1 MKTFFI
7 QAVVGFLALSTTL
20 CVRSQEAFYPSE
32 QRVFSSGAFSDLNSA
47 YIGRWDQMHIGL
59 ERAKD
64 WAGFE
69 GNPESG
75 IFYVDNYF
83 SAANSSI
90 GLGVKFDKIA
100 AFSRNQINL
109 SYAYG
114 IKFLDNGV
122 YKPLR
127 LIFGIQ
133 PSIDFFKADFAEVLS
148 DLYPNAVPPDGLN
161 QATFGIN
168 AGFIITNGGLEDFE
182 ENVWYAGLSTR
193 YTGLPLQEQ
202 NDVTNLKYRDYVFL
216 SGLRQN
222 LNNQDLYLDATGYAT
237 FNLAGIDLAGMLNF
251 EKYNPSNENAMGGWI
266 GAGVKSNTQVLKGAK
281 QLIFQLG
288 LISRLFQG
296 QDKLLRIGLSLE
308 TDLGPYSLVG
318 NRFGLLVAY
327 QN

>member
-1 MKTFFI
+1 MRTYFI
-7 QAVVGFLALSTTL
+7 QAVVGFLTL
-20 CVRSQEAFYPSE
+20 AISVVAKGQEAFYPSE
-32 QRVFSSGAFSDLNSA
+32 QRVFSSGAFSDLNAA
-47 YIGRWDQMHIGL
+47 YIGRWDRMNIGI

-83 SAANSSI
+83 EGTNSSA

-100 AFSRNQINL
+100 AFSRNQISL
-109 SYAYG
+109 SYAYSV
-114 IKFLDNGV
+114 KFLDNG

-127 LIFGIQ
+127 LILGIQ
-133 PSIDFFKADFAEVLS
+133 PSIDFFKAKYADVFT
-148 DLYPNAVPPDGLN
+148 DLYPTATPPDELD

-168 AGFIITNGGLEDFE
+168 AGFIVTNGGYADYEQ
-182 ENVWYAGLSTR
+182 NVWYAGISSRL
-193 YTGLPLQEQ
+193 TGVPLQQ
-202 NDVTNLKYRDYVFL
+202 KSDIADLKYTDYVFL

-222 LNNQDLYLDATGYAT
+222 LNNEDLYLDATGFAT
-237 FNLAGIDLAGMLNF
+237 FNLAGIDIAGLINL
-251 EKYNPSNENAMGGWI
+251 EKYNPSHENAMGGWI
-266 GAGVKSNTQVLKGAK
+266 GLGLKSNTQVFQGAK
-281 QLIFQLG
+281 QMVFQLG

-308 TDLGPYSLVG
+308 TDIGPYALIG